1 MDWTRIVYVLIIFIV
16 IYYLLSWFL
25 ESSVK
30 LSGVRSGKVMEEI
43 EASKTLTKNL
53 IMHIQYG
60 LTLLIGQEPEN
71 MVERNHCFK
80 KEIVLVQ
87 MPLQQVMMVY

>member
-30 LSGVRSGKVMEEI
+30 LSGVRSGKVLEEI
-43 EASKTLTKNL
+43 EASKTITKKSNYAYS
-53 IMHIQYG
+53 IWFNIADWSGTGEYG
-60 LTLLIGQEPEN
+60 RKKSLFQKETQLVAKLLHQ
-71 MVERNHCFK
+71 MV
-80 KEIVLVQ
+80 
-87 MPLQQVMMVY
+87 MAY